1 MVMSP
6 DAYRERAGFKRSEAK
21 GLVRL
26 ASGPQP
32 IVQAFQALEM
42 TDPLLVEFMG
52 SGRISTAGFRVRE
65 SLALKN
71 SSFFRACNLIS
82 SSIGMLPTHLHRRKS
97 DGTTE
102 KAKDHPLYK
111 VLHKRPNEFQTALE
125 FKSFMQFAALLD
137 GNAYALIIRG
147 PRGVKQLVPLKR
159 GSVEPITSDD
169 WKLSFRYTR
178 PNGGQV
184 DLPASDVFHF
194 RHPLSQDGIKG
205 IGLLDVSVH
214 TVGLA
219 SAIERSLG
227 RLASKGMMAGGALE
241 SPNSLGDEAIENL
254 RRSLQEDH
262 TGFDKTGDWLILEEG
277 LVAKPFANPKDS
289 QSDET
294 RKRQDEELARFTDV
308 PRPLL
313 MMDETSWG
321 TGIRE
326 LGLFLVT
333 YCLTKWFVAW
343 EQAIERSCFT
353 DAERDADQ
361 LYVKFNEGALLR
373 GSLKEQS
380 EFFSKA
386 LGNNAAWMT
395 PNEVRSNFELNPND
409 EGNSLPR
416 PAEKTPAKPKDD
428 DDE

>member
-1 MVMSP
+1 MAMSP
-6 DAYRERAGFKRSEAK
+6 DDYRARAGYRRSEAK
-21 GLVRL
+21 KPLRL
-26 ASGPQP
+26 SSGPQP
-32 IVQAFQALEM
+32 IVRAFTALEM
-42 TDPLLVEFMG
+42 TDPLLAEFIG
-52 SGRISTAGFRVRE
+52 AGRVSNAGIRVQE
-65 SLALKN
+65 GLALKN

-82 SSIGMLPTHLHRRKS
+82 SSIGMLPTHLHRRRPN
-97 DGTTE
+97 GTTE

-111 VLHKRPNEFQTALE
+111 VLHKQPNQFQTALE
-125 FKSFMQFAALLD
+125 FKSYMQFAALLD

-147 PRGVKQLVPLKR
+147 PRGIQQLVPLKR
-159 GSVEPITSDD
+159 GAVEPVMSDD
-169 WKLSFRYTR
+169 WELSFRYTR
-178 PNGGQV
+178 PHGGQV
-184 DLPASDVFHF
+184 DLKAGEVFHF

-205 IGLLDVSVH
+205 IGLLDVSIH

-227 RLASKGMMAGGALE
+227 KLASKGMMAGGSLE
-241 SPNSLGDEAIENL
+241 SDQSLGDEAIENL

-262 TGFDKTGDWLILEEG
+262 SGFDNGGEWLILEEG
-277 LVAKPFANPKDS
+277 LKAKPFVNPKDS

-321 TGIRE
+321 SGIRE

-353 DAERDADQ
+353 QEERDRDE
-361 LYVKFNEGALLR
+361 LYVKFNDGALLR

-409 EGNSLPR
+409 EGDALPR
-416 PAEKTPAKPKDD
+416 PVDRTTKTEETADD
-428 DDE
+428 